1 MRAERTQN
9 GQSPTERL
17 PSRSINLNKTSTNA
31 ISANSLNDPKASLIS
46 YSRVMHQHTQRQMAT
61 ISDADRNSGIGKDN
75 HSSTSDHNHQT
86 HETSSTII
94 AGDGHSQEQGCAG
107 GVSS

>member
-1 MRAERTQN
+1 MQTQN
-9 GQSPTERL
+9 NLSVTEHPL
-17 PSRSINLNKTSTNA
+17 SRSVNLNKTSTNA
-31 ISANSLNDPKASLIS
+31 ISPNSLNDPTASLIS

-61 ISDADRNSGIGKDN
+61 ICDADRTGIGKDN

-94 AGDGHSQEQGCAG
+94 TGDGHSQEHGCTG